1 MIHVDRKVAER
12 ECAAGE
18 IPDTGTLL
26 SSSPVV
32 LRGIARDWP
41 LVNTAKAGDTAF
53 LSKLKDYHNGEQI
66 IVYEGNAAHDNRVF
80 YNEDMSGFNFQPAQ
94 ADFSAFCSRVAQQQ
108 RLLYMG
114 STMVDRWFPRLR
126 AENPMQLEGIDPLVS
141 LWLGNQ
147 SRIAAHCDFP
157 QNLAIVVAGKRRFT
171 LFPPEQLDNLYIGP
185 LDFTPAGQA
194 ISLVDFHVPDLER
207 FPRFEEAL
215 KHARVAELAPG
226 DGIIIP
232 SMWWHHVEGLS
243 QVNGLVNYWWRTT
256 PAYLGNPTLALKHA
270 MLSIAQLPE
279 EQRQAWKSQFEHYIF
294 SDRDS
299 TCSHIPDHKR
309 GLTGQLDAL
318 QARQLRAE
326 LLNKL
331 NR

>member
-1 MIHVDRKVAER
+1 MIRVDRKVEER
-12 ECAAGE
+12 ECTAGE
-18 IPDTGTLL
+18 KPTASMLL
-26 SSSPVV
+26 SSQPLL
-32 LRGIARDWP
+32 LRGIARNWP
-41 LVNTAKAGDTAF
+41 LVNAAKAGDKSF
-53 LSKLKDYHNGEQI
+53 LSKLTDYHNGEPI
-66 IVYEGNAAHDNRVF
+66 IAYEGNAAHDNRVF
-80 YNEDMSGFNFQPAQ
+80 YNEDMSGFNFQPTQ
-94 ADFSAFCSRVAQQQ
+94 SDFSTFCSRVAKQEQ
-108 RLLYMG
+108 LLYMG
-114 STMVDRWFPRLR
+114 STMVDRWFPQLR
-126 AENPMQLEGIDPLVS
+126 AENPMQLEGIEPLVS

-194 ISLVDFHVPDLER
+194 ISLVDFHAPDLER

-215 KHARVAELAPG
+215 KHASVAELEPG

-270 MLSIAQLPE
+270 MLSIAQLPA
-279 EQRQAWKSQFEHYIF
+279 EQKQAWKSQFDNYVF
-294 SDRDS
+294 NDSDI
-299 TCSHIPDHKR
+299 TCSHIPEHKR
-309 GLTGQLDAL
+309 GLTGHIDEL
-318 QARQLRAE
+318 QARKLRAE